1 MYVCDRCGKG
11 LLVGMNVSHS
21 HRRTKKRSR
30 PNLHKTTLTIRG
42 RRQSMRL
49 CTKCLRLTKKE
60 ATIVQEKSVA
70 GEVQTSN
77 KIEKTGTLSEAIQK
91 AASKKTEEGKAETLH
106 SKPSVTKE
114 SKKKTVKV

>member
-11 LLVGMNVSHS
+11 LQVGMNVSHS

-30 PNLHKTTLTIRG
+30 PNLHKTTLTIGG
-42 RRQSMRL
+42 RRQSMKL
-49 CTKCLRLTKKE
+49 CTKCLRLAKKE
-60 ATIVQEKSVA
+60 ATIVPKESVA
-70 GEVQTSN
+70 GEVQTST

-91 AASKKTEEGKAETLH
+91 ATSKKIEKGKTETLH

-114 SKKKTVKV
+114 SKKETVKV